1 MWMDDPDDEFF
12 EEEDLGPS
20 KSQLKRDSH
29 ALQDLGDEL
38 MKLTPEQLARLDLP
52 EELAEAVRIGR
63 GITAHGGLR
72 RQRKFIG
79 KLLRQMDAEPIRAG
93 LAALRNESADAV
105 RLQHLCE
112 RWRDRMLAEGDA
124 AVNEFVGDHPEA
136 DRQKLRQLVR
146 EGKREKEAGKPP
158 RAARL
163 LFRYLREVLGAGQE
177 VELGGED
184 TEEGEED

>member
-1 MWMDDPDDEFF
+1 MWMDGPDDDY
-12 EEEDLGPS
+12 EEDDLGPS
-20 KSQLKRDSH
+20 KSQRKRDSA

-38 MKLTPEQLARLDLP
+38 MALANDQLAKLDLP
-52 EELAEAVRIGR
+52 EDLAEAVRIGR
-63 GITAHGGLR
+63 SITAHGGLR

-93 LAALRNESADAV
+93 LAALKNEDAGAV

-124 AVNEFVGDHPEA
+124 AVNEFVGDHPDA

-146 EGKREKEAGKPP
+146 DAKSERGAGKPP
-158 RAARL
+158 RSARL

-177 VELGGED
+177 DVELDGGD
-184 TEEGEED
+184 GEEGDD